1 MPATTHRLPIELQR
15 LLPAEL
21 LSVCEPQQYGRG
33 SRLFLA
39 GCKPEYMHYV
49 IQGEVV
55 LERTGRQGEAVILQR
70 TRQGFIGEASL
81 QSERYHCDARILTPS
96 DIVRLP
102 VRQLRSAIE
111 SDPLFASRWIGML
124 NREVRRLRLQ
134 CERLSLH
141 RVQDRLV
148 HLLETEGNEGRLT
161 LDAGLKSIATELGVS
176 HEALYRC
183 VAGMEKQ
190 GLLRR
195 EPGSLCLTDGP
206 LRPGLNAP
214 RADPGPRP

>member
-1 MPATTHRLPIELQR
+1 MPATPHHLPVELQR

-21 LSVCEPQQYGRG
+21 LSVCEAQHQGRG
-33 SRLFLA
+33 ARLFVA
-39 GCKPEYMHYV
+39 GRQPEYMYYV

-55 LERTGRQGEAVILQR
+55 LERTGRQGETVILQR

-81 QSERYHCDARILTPS
+81 QSERYHCDASALVPS
-96 DIVRLP
+96 DTVRLP
-102 VRQLRSAIE
+102 VRQLRAAIE

-148 HLLETEGNEGRLT
+148 HLLETEGREGRLT
-161 LDAGLKSIATELGVS
+161 LDAGLKSIAAELGVS

-195 EPGSLCLTDGP
+195 DAGSLCLTD
-206 LRPGLNAP
+206 R
-214 RADPGPRP
+214 R